1 MALKDFTSQAEE
13 KLLKQVKSIA
23 KDEGKKLYALINEAL
38 SDLVEKR
45 KQGTPRKE
53 VLKQFEAGLNEFDS
67 LYEKLA
73 K

>member
-13 KLLKQVKSIA
+13 KLLKEVKNIA
-23 KDEGKKLYALINEAL
+23 KLEGKKLYALINEAL
-38 SDLVEKR
+38 ADLVDKR
-45 KQGTPRKE
+45 KQGTPRKK
-53 VLKQFEAGLNEFDS
+53 VLAEFEASLSEYGS

>member
-13 KLLKQVKSIA
+13 KLLKEVKNIA
-23 KDEGKKLYALINEAL
+23 KLEGKKLYALINEAL
-38 SDLVEKR
+38 NDLVEKR
-45 KQGTPRKE
+45 KQGTPRKK
-53 VLKQFEAGLNEFDS
+53 VLTEFEASLSEYGS

>member
-1 MALKDFTSQAEE
+1 MALKDFTSQADE
-13 KLLKQVKSIA
+13 KLLKELRNIA

-38 SDLVEKR
+38 GDLVEKR
-45 KQGTPRKE
+45 KHAAPRKQ
-53 VLKQFEAGLNEFDS
+53 VLAEFEASLGDYGS

>member
-13 KLLKQVKSIA
+13 KILKELKNIA
-23 KDEGKKLYALINEAL
+23 KLEGKKLYALVNEAL
-38 SDLVEKR
+38 NDLVEKR

-53 VLKQFEAGLNEFDS
+53 VLAQFEASLSEYAS

>member
-13 KLLKQVKSIA
+13 KLLKEVKSIA

-45 KQGTPRKE
+45 KHGTPRKE
-53 VLKQFEAGLNEFDS
+53 VLKQFEASLSQFDS